1 MTILLMLAGL
11 FALILIGVPI
21 AVALGVVGVA
31 SMLISQGPH
40 VLPNVALTMYEGAR
54 SFPLLA
60 IPMFILAGALMNAS
74 SISQR
79 LFAFASALLGF
90 VRGGLAMVNVGV
102 SMFFSE
108 LSGSAVAG
116 VAATAPVLIPAMH
129 ARGYPRPFTAAV
141 TSSSATLAIILPPA
155 IPMIL
160 YGVMAETS
168 IVQLFVAGIVPGLLA
183 GFLMMLLCYY
193 YARRY
198 GWPVEEVFNLC
209 RVWATFKAA
218 FWALFLPVIILGGI
232 FGGIVTATEGGALA
246 VVAALFFGLVV
257 YRDLDWRF
265 LYGAIVEG
273 ATQTAVVMLLVAGS
287 ALVGGYLTEMRI
299 PGQLAAAIL
308 TVTDNKWAILA
319 LLNLFF
325 LLIGIFLHSA
335 AAIILVV
342 PVVMPLVAAAGIDP
356 VHFGIVVCL
365 NLAIGQQTPPVAS
378 VLITTCA
385 IAKADVWEVTKANL
399 GFIGVLLAVL
409 LMSTYVP
416 AVPMFLVELFYR

>member
-1 MTILLMLAGL
+1 VTILVMLAGL

-21 AVALGVVGVA
+21 AVALGVVGVVA
-31 SMLISQGPH
+31 MVTSQGLY
-40 VLPNVALTMYEGAR
+40 VLPNVALTMFEGAR

-129 ARGYPRPFTAAV
+129 KRGYPRPFTAAV

-193 YARRY
+193 YARKH
-198 GWPVEEVFNLC
+198 GWPVEEIFNLC
-209 RVWATFKAA
+209 RVWVTFKEA
-218 FWALFLPVIILGGI
+218 FWALFLPIIILGGI

-246 VVAALFFGLVV
+246 VVAALFLGLVV

-308 TVTDNKWAILA
+308 TFTDNKWAILG
-319 LLNLFF
+319 LLNVFF

-385 IAKADVWEVTKANL
+385 IAKADVWEVTRANL
-399 GFIGVLLAVL
+399 GFIGVLLGVL
-409 LMSTYVP
+409 LMSTYIP
-416 AVPMFLVELFYR
+416 AVPMFLVEWFYR

>member
-1 MTILLMLAGL
+1 VTILVMLAGL

-21 AVALGVVGVA
+21 AVALGVVGVVA
-31 SMLISQGPH
+31 MVTSQGLY
-40 VLPNVALTMYEGAR
+40 VLPNVALTMFEGAR

-129 ARGYPRPFTAAV
+129 KRGYPRPFTAAV

-193 YARRY
+193 YARKH
-198 GWPVEEVFNLC
+198 GWPVEEIFNLC
-209 RVWATFKAA
+209 RVWVTFREA

-246 VVAALFFGLVV
+246 VVAALFIGLVV

-265 LYGAIVEG
+265 LYGAVVEG

-299 PGQLAAAIL
+299 PGQLAATIL
-308 TVTDNKWAILA
+308 TLTDNKWAILG
-319 LLNLFF
+319 LLNVFF

-385 IAKADVWEVTKANL
+385 IAKADVWEVTRANL
-399 GFIGVLLAVL
+399 GFIGVLLGVL

-416 AVPMFLVELFYR
+416 AVPMFLVEWFYR

>member
-21 AVALGVVGVA
+21 AVALGVVGVVA
-31 SMLISQGPH
+31 MVTSQGLYI
-40 VLPNVALTMYEGAR
+40 LPNVALTMFEGAR

-129 ARGYPRPFTAAV
+129 KRGYPRPFTAAV

-193 YARRY
+193 YARKH
-198 GWPVEEVFNLC
+198 GWPVEEIFNLC
-209 RVWATFKAA
+209 RVWVTFREA

-246 VVAALFFGLVV
+246 VVAALFLGLVV

-265 LYGAIVEG
+265 LYGAVVEG

-299 PGQLAAAIL
+299 PGQLAATIL
-308 TVTDNKWAILA
+308 TLTENKWAILG
-319 LLNLFF
+319 LLNVFF

-385 IAKADVWEVTKANL
+385 IAKADVWEVTRANL
-399 GFIGVLLAVL
+399 GFIGVLLGVL
-409 LMSTYVP
+409 LMSTYIP
-416 AVPMFLVELFYR
+416 AVPMFLVEWFYR

>member
-1 MTILLMLAGL
+1 MTILLMLLGL

-21 AVALGVVGVA
+21 AVALGVVGVI
-31 SMLISQGPH
+31 SMVISQGFYI
-40 VLPNVALTMYEGAR
+40 LPNVALTMFEGAR

-79 LFAFASALLGF
+79 LFALASALLGF

-129 ARGYPRPFTAAV
+129 KRGYPRPFTAAV

-193 YARRY
+193 YARKH
-198 GWPVEEVFNLC
+198 GWPVEEIFNLC
-209 RVWATFKAA
+209 RVWVTFKEA
-218 FWALFLPVIILGGI
+218 FWALFLPIIILGGI

-246 VVAALFFGLVV
+246 VVAALFLGLVV

-308 TVTDNKWAILA
+308 TFTDNKWAILG
-319 LLNLFF
+319 LLNVFF

-385 IAKADVWEVTKANL
+385 IAKADVWEVTRANL
-399 GFIGVLLAVL
+399 GFIGVLLGVL
-409 LMSTYVP
+409 LMSTYIP
-416 AVPMFLVELFYR
+416 AVPMFLVEWFYR

>member
-21 AVALGVVGVA
+21 AVALGVVGVVA
-31 SMLISQGPH
+31 MVTSQGLYI
-40 VLPNVALTMYEGAR
+40 LPNVALTMFEGAR

-129 ARGYPRPFTAAV
+129 KRGYPRPFTAAV

-193 YARRY
+193 YARKH
-198 GWPVEEVFNLC
+198 GWPVEEIFNLC
-209 RVWATFKAA
+209 RVWVTFKEA

-246 VVAALFFGLVV
+246 VVAALFLGLVV
-257 YRDLDWRF
+257 YLDLDWRF

-299 PGQLAAAIL
+299 PGQLAATIL
-308 TVTDNKWAILA
+308 TLTENKWAILG
-319 LLNLFF
+319 LLNVFF

-342 PVVMPLVAAAGIDP
+342 PVVMPLVLAAGIDP
-356 VHFGIVVCL
+356 VHFGVVVCL

-385 IAKADVWEVTKANL
+385 IAKADVWEVTRANL
-399 GFIGVLLAVL
+399 GFIGVLLGVL
-409 LMSTYVP
+409 LMSTYIP
-416 AVPMFLVELFYR
+416 AVPMFLVEWFYR